1 MANFM
6 TGLKNATNYT
16 YTENGALS
24 HKFTGSKLYDL
35 FALGGAYRERSDADV
50 INLFKQAFEENEPY
64 AMKCLFYLR
73 DVRGGAG
80 ERRFFRVC
88 IKWLAKIHP
97 EAVLR
102 NFDYFAEF
110 GRYDDYFCL
119 FDTPLEKNV
128 LRLIKHQL
136 AIDVTS
142 RTPSLLAKWLPSINT
157 SSPVTVAYG
166 NKVRNFLGLT
176 HKQYRKMLSELRGRI
191 NVVEKLMSAGKWD
204 EIEFDKIPSKAGMVY
219 RNAFARRDMI
229 AKKYEAFAKDTKTK
243 VNAGTLYPYE
253 VVEKA
258 RNLGYYTS
266 LDNTERLMINKY
278 WDNLTDYIHN
288 GVFNGICVVDT
299 SGSMYGTPINVAL
312 SLGMYCAEKAKG
324 PYANH
329 FITFSERP
337 ELIEFT
343 GVDFVDKVQRAQRAS
358 WDMNTNLEA
367 VFDLI
372 LGIAVKQHLPQ
383 DELPQNL
390 VVISDQEFDAARG
403 QYNRN
408 QNVKTMM
415 ENIEQ
420 KWSAYGYKFPNLI
433 FWNVNARHDLI
444 PMKSKD
450 GITFVSGF
458 SPSLFQQIITGK
470 TAFDLMYEVLN
481 QSRYSVIM

>member
-6 TGLKNATNYT
+6 AGLKNATNYT

-24 HKFTGSKLYDL
+24 HKSTGSKLYDL

-80 ERRFFRVC
+80 ERRFFRIC
-88 IKWLAKIHP
+88 ISWLAKTHP

-136 AIDVTS
+136 AIDVTC

-191 NVVEKLMSAGKWD
+191 NVVEKLMSAGEWD
-204 EIEFDKIPSKAGMVY
+204 KIEFDKIPSKAGMVY

-266 LDNTERLMINKY
+266 LENTERLMINKY
-278 WDNLTDYIHN
+278 WDNLADYIHN

-358 WDMNTNLEA
+358 WDMNTNIKA
-367 VFDLI
+367 VFDL
-372 LGIAVKQHLPQ
+372 LLSTAIANRCSQ
-383 DELPQNL
+383 DEIPANIII
-390 VVISDQEFDAARG
+390 VSDMEFDYCTSSRI
-403 QYNRN
+403 NET
-408 QNVKTMM
+408 VFET
-415 ENIEQ
+415 IEREWRQ
-420 KWSAYGYKFPNLI
+420 HGYKIPKLY
-433 FWNVNARHDLI
+433 FWNVNARHDLTA
-444 PMKSKD
+444 MEDQD

-458 SPSLFQQIITGK
+458 SPVLFEQIIKGK
-470 TAFDLMYEVLN
+470 TATDLMFDKLNSKRYEKI
-481 QSRYSVIM
+481 S

>member
-24 HKFTGSKLYDL
+24 YKSTDSKLYDL

-73 DVRGGAG
+73 DARGGAG

-88 IKWLAKIHP
+88 MKWLAKTHP
-97 EAVLR
+97 EAVRR
-102 NFDYFAEF
+102 NLEF
-110 GRYDDYFCL
+110 FPTLGRYDDWYCL
-119 FDTPLEKNV
+119 FDTALEKDV
-128 LRLIKHQL
+128 LNLIKHQL
-136 AIDVTS
+136 ALDIKS
-142 RTPSLLAKWLPSINT
+142 KTPSLLPKWVASTNA
-157 SSPVTVAYG
+157 SSPVTIAYG
-166 NKVRNFLGLT
+166 NKIRNYLGLT
-176 HKQYRKMLSELRGRI
+176 QKQYRKMLSELRGRI

-204 EIEFDKIPSKAGMVY
+204 EIEFDKIPSKAGMIY
-219 RNAFARRDMI
+219 RNAFARRDII

-253 VVEKA
+253 VVGKA
-258 RNLGYYTS
+258 RNLSRYVS

-299 SGSMYGTPINVAL
+299 SDSMYGTPINVAL

-324 PYANH
+324 PCANH

-343 GVDFVDKVQRAQRAS
+343 GVDFVDKVQRAQCAS
-358 WDMNTNLEA
+358 WDMDTNIKA
-367 VFDLI
+367 VFDL
-372 LGIAVKQHLPQ
+372 LLSTAIANRCNQ
-383 DELPQNL
+383 DEIPANIII
-390 VVISDQEFDAARG
+390 VSDMEFDYCGGSRI
-403 QYNRN
+403 NETVFETIKREWR
-408 QNVKTMM
+408 KH
-415 ENIEQ
+415 
-420 KWSAYGYKFPNLI
+420 GYIMPKLY
-433 FWNVNARHDLI
+433 FWNINARHDLAA
-444 PMKSKD
+444 MKDQD

-458 SPSLFQQIITGK
+458 SPVLFEQIIKGK
-470 TAFDLMYEVLN
+470 TATDLMFDKLNSTRYEKI
-481 QSRYSVIM
+481 S